1 MSNAL
6 EMPLIRYLA
15 MSGIGSRRYCDKL
28 IQDGRVSVNGITA
41 GNAMRIVPDKD
52 RILIDGA
59 STLLAPEMLY
69 ILLNKPRGF
78 IVSDNDPEG
87 RPLARTLLPDI
98 GMRLFPV
105 GRLDFQTEGAI
116 LFTNDGIWANK
127 IAHPRNKIPKT
138 YHAKV
143 RHIPRKDDLAHW
155 TTGIKDQGQM
165 LRAERV
171 ELDHVT
177 KTNAWLIVTLTGG
190 VNRQVRRMGDA
201 SGFPVVK
208 LIRTA
213 IGPIELGTLKC
224 GEYRFLT
231 PREVKSLMEYSTG
244 NYETANSFRQK
255 KQISRSAGRKSHPS
269 SARSDRRR
277 GKQ

>member
-15 MSGIGSRRYCDKL
+15 MSGIGSRRFCDKL
-28 IQDGRVSVNGITA
+28 IQEGRVSVNGIVA
-41 GNAMRIVPDKD
+41 GNAVRIIPDKD

-59 STLLAPEMLY
+59 PTLLAPEMLY

-87 RPLARTLLPDI
+87 RPLARTLLPEI

-127 IAHPRNKIPKT
+127 IAHPRNKIPKM
-138 YHAKV
+138 YLAKV
-143 RHIPRKDDLAHW
+143 RHVPRKEELEQW
-155 TTGIKDQGQM
+155 TRGIKDQGQI

-177 KTNAWLIVTLTGG
+177 RANAWSKVTLTGG

-208 LIRTA
+208 LIRIA
-213 IGPIELGTLKC
+213 IGDIQLGTLKS
-224 GEYRFLT
+224 GENRFLT
-231 PREVKSLMEYSTG
+231 PREVRSLTDHSVTLPIRSERS
-244 NYETANSFRQK
+244 Q
-255 KQISRSAGRKSHPS
+255 SRTPTTRNPKI
-269 SARSDRRR
+269 RRR
-277 GKQ
+277 RAKS

>member
-1 MSNAL
+1 MNNSL

-28 IQDGRVSVNGITA
+28 IQDGRVSVNGEIA
-41 GNAMRIVPDKD
+41 GNGVRVVPDKD

-59 STLLAPEMLY
+59 PTLLAPEMLY

-87 RPLARTLLPDI
+87 RPLARSLLPDI

-127 IAHPRNKIPKT
+127 IAHPRNRIPKT
-138 YHAKV
+138 YLAKV
-143 RHIPRKDDLAHW
+143 RSVPKKEDLEKW
-155 TTGIKDQGQM
+155 TRGVSDQGQI
-165 LRAERV
+165 LRASHVEIERRT
-171 ELDHVT
+171 ESNT
-177 KTNAWLIVTLTGG
+177 WLKVTLTGG

-201 SGFPVVK
+201 TGFPVVK
-208 LIRTA
+208 LVRIA
-213 IGPIELGTLKC
+213 IGNIELGSLKS

-231 PREVKSLMEYSTG
+231 PREVRSLSDYKGST
-244 NYETANSFRQK
+244 EKAADRT
-255 KQISRSAGRKSHPS
+255 
-269 SARSDRRR
+269 SARTHNNRVPRGASRRSR
-277 GKQ
+277 G